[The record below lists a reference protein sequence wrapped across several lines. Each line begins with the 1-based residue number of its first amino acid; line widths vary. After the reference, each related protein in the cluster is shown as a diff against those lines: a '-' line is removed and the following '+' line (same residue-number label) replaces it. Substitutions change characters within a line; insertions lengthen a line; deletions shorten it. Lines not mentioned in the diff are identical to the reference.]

1 MSGRDLVRRLEKDGW
16 KLDRISGSHHV
27 MVKDNVTVSVPV
39 HANKDLGTGL
49 LNKLL
54 KEAGL
59 K

>member
-1 MSGRDLVRRLEKDGW
+1 MSGKELVRRLEKAGW
-16 KLDRISGSHHV
+16 KLDRVNGSHHV
-27 MVKDNVTVSVPV
+27 MAKDNVTVSIPV
-39 HANKDLGTGL
+39 HANRDLGSGL

>member
-1 MSGRDLVRRLEKDGW
+1 MTGKEILSLLKKEGW
-16 KLDRISGSHHV
+16 VLDRISGSYHI
-27 MVKDNVTVSVPV
+27 MTKGRKTLSVPV
-39 HANKDLGTGL
+39 HGSKDVPTGL